1 MAHKLRLKAITG
13 GLALAAL
20 IVFTFTLGLGY
31 AQTGGGFDLSWST
44 VDGGGATSSTGGT
57 FGLGGTIGQ
66 PDAGRQTGGAF
77 TLDGGFWGATTPICT
92 TNANYQTAST
102 TGAAIVPATTYVP
115 GSTCNSCTVNIT
127 LPFSYSLY
135 DTAYTSVI
143 ASNEGNLQFTT
154 NTAIG
159 ANTCLP
165 AAVLGD
171 SIVAYWDDLNTNIND
186 TMGIFTSVNGVAPNR
201 IFNIRWAGGYVAN
214 DVRVD
219 FEVRLYEGQ
228 PKYEVIYG
236 QTRGGFSATIGVQ
249 KADGTRFTQYSCNT
263 NGTVQSGLM
272 LTFDRRV
279 CSSFGSGK
287 P

>member
-1 MAHKLRLKAITG
+1 MSSEQGKVKEHQMNRSKLTRRVQLL
-13 GLALAAL
+13 LATTLIAFAAG
-20 IVFTFTLGLGY
+20 VGY
-31 AQTGGGFDLSWST
+31 AQTGGNFALTWST
-44 VDGGGATSSTGGT
+44 VDGGGGESSAGAFTVRGTS
-57 FGLGGTIGQ
+57 GQ
-66 PDAGRQTGGAF
+66 PDAGHHTGGAF
-77 TLDGGFWGATTPICT
+77 TLEGGFWGVAAPICT
-92 TNANYQTAST
+92 LNANYLLTTA
-102 TGAAIVPATTYVP
+102 TGATQVPATTYVP
-115 GSTCNSCTVNIT
+115 GSTCNACTVNIP
-127 LPFSYSLY
+127 LPFTYSLY
-135 DTAYTSVI
+135 DTPYTSVV
-143 ASNEGNLQFTT
+143 ASTEGNLQFTT

-186 TMGIFTSVNGVAPNR
+186 TMGIYTSTTGVAPSR
-201 IFNIRWAGGYVAN
+201 IFNIRWVGGYVAN

-263 NGTVQSGLM
+263 NGTVQSGLK
-272 LTFDRRV
+272 LTFNR
-279 CSSFGSGK
+279 CS